1 MAQFFEV
8 RFSMGDR
15 GRLMMKFG
23 IEIKMFEEFSLMIG
37 GRNDLAVFCGVK
49 RVCRD
54 EGKRTN
60 EPVVCV
66 R

>member
-1 MAQFFEV
+1 
-8 RFSMGDR
+8 
-15 GRLMMKFG
+15 MMKFG